1 MGGSG
6 LVVGRDFGIRDRD
19 EGIGGGHEGG
29 VGLGRGKRR
38 ESIGFLIMPKMYTLL
53 HVYEG
58 VILLLLCLICII
70 KS

>member
-19 EGIGGGHEGG
+19 KGIGGGHEGG

-38 ESIGFLIMPKMYTLL
+38 KSIGFLVMP
-53 HVYEG
+53 
-58 VILLLLCLICII
+58 
-70 KS
+70 

>member
-29 VGLGRGKRR
+29 VGLGRGK
-38 ESIGFLIMPKMYTLL
+38 F
-53 HVYEG
+53 
-58 VILLLLCLICII
+58 
-70 KS
+70 